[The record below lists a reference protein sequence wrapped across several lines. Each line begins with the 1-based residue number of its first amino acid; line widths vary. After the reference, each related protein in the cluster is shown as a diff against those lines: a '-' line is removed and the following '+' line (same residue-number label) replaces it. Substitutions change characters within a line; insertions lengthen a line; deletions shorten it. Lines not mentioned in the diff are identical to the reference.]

1 MTDEQGRRLGQSP
14 VAKTDDHAAV
24 GDAVL
29 ALTELRGWALGGKGG
44 VLNVDNAWLL
54 ERIDRA
60 LVPFG
65 VLDIVRGIHHDHMEG
80 V

>member
-1 MTDEQGRRLGQSP
+1 MGRESLFVDPTEAGE
-14 VAKTDDHAAV
+14 AL
-24 GDAVL
+24 L

-65 VLDIVRGIHHDHMEG
+65 VLDVVKRVHGEQMEG